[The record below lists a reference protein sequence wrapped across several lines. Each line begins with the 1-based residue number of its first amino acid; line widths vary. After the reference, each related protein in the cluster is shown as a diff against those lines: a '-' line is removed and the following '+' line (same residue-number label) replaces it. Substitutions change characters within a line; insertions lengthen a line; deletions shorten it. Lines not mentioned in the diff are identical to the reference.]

1 MKFRVIKEKT
11 GEVIAEDLTIR
22 EARELAWGVDG
33 DDKADHYI
41 STQREEQPHRNGEV
55 VSDVVDREIKSLLN
69 RMMDQYP
76 NDATLGSEIRKY
88 MYKQ

>member
-1 MKFRVIKEKT
+1 MKFRVINEKT
-11 GEVIAEDLTIR
+11 KEVIAKDLTIR

-55 VSDVVDREIKSLLN
+55 VSDVVDREINKLLT

-76 NDATLGSEIRKY
+76 NDATLGAEIRKY
-88 MYKQ
+88 TQK